1 MFDAA
6 YQRLQA
12 ALVGQD
18 RTKATLA
25 AAGVAAAFGAL
36 IGAWIGL
43 LNWPLALVSMA
54 AVTAGLFMLRSTQI
68 CLIAVI
74 AVICLLPFAALPLN
88 IGFEPTLLDGAL
100 FMLFFVWFARIVAGE
115 QEDFINTPLTIP
127 TLIFIMLA
135 LMAFVAGLAHASLL
149 PNTLRRFVEVILAI
163 SLVFAVTNVVRTE
176 KQLRQL
182 VQAICILGFGTAS
195 AGVFFY
201 VLPREWSIRLLS
213 LLRIVRYPAGPEV
226 LRFIND
232 DPERPMRAIGTSI
245 DPNTLGALLI
255 LITVLLVPQLFSPK
269 PVLKKIYVVPML
281 GMMGLCMI
289 LTFSRGS
296 LVGLGTA
303 LLVLAA
309 IKYRRLLPILLL
321 VAVVFLLLP
330 QTQGYVDH
338 FLSGVQ
344 GEDRATQMRF
354 GEYKDAL
361 ILISRYPWIGVGF
374 SDAPDIDLYIGV
386 SSLYL
391 LIAEQM
397 GIIGL
402 ITFLLVIG
410 VFFTHTAWAYR
421 HAQRDGGLE
430 AILLGF
436 QLAIFGALIGGIFDH
451 YLFNINFPHMSA
463 IFWIYIGLGLVAARI
478 MTDATL
484 SSPASKNGE
493 LDTLRYPMVK

>member
-1 MFDAA
+1 MVFDTA

-12 ALVGQD
+12 ALIGPSRV
-18 RTKATLA
+18 KATLA
-25 AAGVAAAFGAL
+25 AVGVAVATGVL

-43 LNWPLALVSMA
+43 LNWPLALASMA
-54 AVTAGLFMLRSTQI
+54 AVTASLFMLRSTQI
-68 CLIAVI
+68 SLMAVI

-100 FMLFFVWFARIVAGE
+100 LMLFFVWFARTVSGE
-115 QEDFINTPLTIP
+115 QETFINTPLTIP
-127 TLIFIMLA
+127 TLIFIALA
-135 LMAFVAGLAHASLL
+135 LMAFVAGLGHASLT
-149 PNTLRRFVEVILAI
+149 PNTLRRFFEVMLAI
-163 SLVFAVTNVVRTE
+163 SLVFVVTNVVRSE
-176 KQLRQL
+176 RQLRQI
-182 VQAICILGFGTAS
+182 VRAIAILGFGTAS

-201 VLPREWSIRLLS
+201 VLPQEWSIRLLS

-245 DPNTLGALLI
+245 DPNTLGALLV
-255 LITVLLVPQLFSPK
+255 LITVLIVPQLFSPK
-269 PVLKKIYVVPML
+269 PVLKRVFVAPML
-281 GMMGLCMI
+281 GMMGLCLI

-296 LVGLGTA
+296 LVGLALA
-303 LLVLAA
+303 LLVLAT
-309 IKYRRLLPILLL
+309 IRYRRLLPILIV
-321 VAVVFLLLP
+321 VAIIFLLLP
-330 QTQGYVDH
+330 QTQGYIDH

-386 SSLYL
+386 SSVYL

-397 GIIGL
+397 GLIGL
-402 ITFLLVIG
+402 VAFFLVIG
-410 VFFTHTAWAYR
+410 VFFVHTASVYR
-421 HAQRDGGLE
+421 RSRRNDGLE

-436 QLAIFGALIGGIFDH
+436 QLALVGALVGGIFDH

-463 IFWIYIGLGLVAARI
+463 IFWLYIALGLVAARL
-478 MTDATL
+478 ARE
-484 SSPASKNGE
+484 SPHR
-493 LDTLRYPMVK
+493 D